1 MKISTASDTVIER
14 TGIASDGAFR
24 INFNAKMA
32 RILSD
37 GIYSNKPEA
46 ICRELGC
53 NALDSHVM
61 AGKGT
66 VPIEIHL
73 PTTLEPFFHVRDFGL
88 GLDHD
93 EVQNIF
99 TVYGESTKTG
109 TNDAVGQL
117 GLGSKVPFAYC
128 DAFDV
133 VARKNGVERHY
144 SMYKNETGLP
154 SCALLLETATT
165 ACNGVTVKLAVPRG
179 DFANFADSARN
190 VFRWFDVPPRFTGV
204 SDIGMPPIEYEFSGS
219 NWGVRK
225 RRSHRYGS
233 SQSFALMGPVAYP
246 IDVRNIKGI
255 SAHRGLQELVRLP
268 LVLKFNIGDLDMA
281 VSREALSY
289 DERTQKAVVDKLVTV
304 LRELEQQIGTR
315 IGSAATLWDA
325 HVAWADTF
333 NTGDLRYELSTIY
346 GNTGILWH
354 NKLIK
359 NSEMS
364 IAVKDMYGDDVAGLR
379 FHLMRLSPGVRRTRE
394 ESFYEVISLPTS
406 KRTVIVFNDL
416 DKGASSRIL
425 KLAEENNNNIN
436 VYCFPPSA
444 IKTWQEMQDMLH
456 GAPIVMASSLP
467 KNTRARVKTDTLQ
480 YAPQGARRDGMHAW
494 LRAAVDLEDGGFY
507 VRLNRWDVMEM
518 DKDVVR
524 SLGEITEL
532 ARDLNIK
539 LDTPIYAA
547 RDAAMKKAIAEN
559 ADWVNVLDYL
569 REQVTSRLT
578 PEVLKLIASR
588 DDYARVHGMFYD
600 ESLWRN
606 QFAVDAQSPWH
617 RFMESVRKLQQDARQ
632 GGAMVKWTE
641 LARLLGMEV
650 ANSHYATDV
659 PAQAAALDKLY
670 PMARTITSRWINRE
684 AVEMLTEY
692 VKNMDELRALRDRAQ
707 GNQVALDNN

>member
-1 MKISTASDTVIER
+1 MKLSTATDTVIER

-37 GIYSNKPEA
+37 GIYSNKPQA

-61 AGKGT
+61 AGKPNL
-66 VPIEIHL
+66 PIEIHL
-73 PTTLEPFFHVRDFGL
+73 PTELEPFFHVRDFGL

-154 SCALLLETATT
+154 SCALLFETPTDQ
-165 ACNGVTVKLAVPRG
+165 CNGVTVKLAVPRR
-179 DFANFADSARN
+179 DFTEFADNARN
-190 VFRWFDVPPRFTGV
+190 VFRWFDVQPTFTGV
-204 SDIGMPPIEYEFSGS
+204 SNLRMPQTEYEFQGQG
-219 NWGVRK
+219 WGVLRGGN
-225 RRSHRYGS
+225 RGYGS
-233 SQSFALMGPVAYP
+233 ATHSYALMGPVAYP
-246 IDVRNIKGI
+246 IDIRNIKGTDI
-255 SAHRGLQELVRLP
+255 RKTGLEPQMRLP

-289 DERTQKAVVDKLVTV
+289 DERTQKAILDRL
-304 LRELEQQIGTR
+304 LRVQQELGEQIGTR
-315 IGSAATLWDA
+315 ISGAATRWAA
-325 HVAWADTF
+325 HAAWADTF
-333 NTGDLRYELSTIY
+333 NTGDYRYELSTIF
-346 GNTGILWH
+346 GSSGIRWQ

-359 NSEMS
+359 TSEMHVA
-364 IAVKDMYGDDVAGLR
+364 IRDLYGDSGHASQRIGI
-379 FHLMRLSPGVRRTRE
+379 MRLYTGYRRTRE
-394 ESFYEVISLPTS
+394 EAFYEEIRLPTS
-406 KRTVIVFNDL
+406 KNTVIVFNDL

-425 KLAEENNNNIN
+425 KLAEDNCNNIN
-436 VYCFPPSA
+436 VFCFPPSA
-444 IKTWQEMQDMLH
+444 TKTWTEMGEILN
-456 GAPIVMASSLP
+456 GAPVVMASSLP
-467 KNTRARVKTDTLQ
+467 KNTRARTKTDTLQ
-480 YAPQGARRDGMHAW
+480 YAPQGAKRDGAPAW
-494 LRAAVDLEDGGFY
+494 QRAAVDLEDGGYY

-524 SLGEITEL
+524 GLGEITEL
-532 ARDLNIK
+532 VRDLSIK

-547 RDAAMKKAIAEN
+547 RDSAMKKAMAEN

-569 REQVTSRLT
+569 REQVTARLT

-588 DDYARVHGMFYD
+588 DDYTRVRGMFYD

-659 PAQAAALDKLY
+659 PTQAAAMDQLY
-670 PMARTITSRWINRE
+670 PMARTITSRWVNRE

-692 VKNMDELRALRDRAQ
+692 VKSMDELRSLREHKVTV
-707 GNQVALDNN
+707 QV